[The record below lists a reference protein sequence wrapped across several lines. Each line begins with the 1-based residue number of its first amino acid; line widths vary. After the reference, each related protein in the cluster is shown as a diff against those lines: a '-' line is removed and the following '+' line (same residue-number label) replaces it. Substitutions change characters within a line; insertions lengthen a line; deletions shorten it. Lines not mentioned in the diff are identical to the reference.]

1 MNIVVLIKQVP
12 VVSQLKFDAEK
23 KTVVRDGVPNTISSF
38 DTLALAEA
46 LRLRQ
51 DHGGQVTALT
61 MGPPQAREALVQCLA
76 MGADRAV
83 HLVDRAF
90 AGADTLA
97 TARAL
102 ALAIQRQP
110 FDLVFA
116 GRYSVDAETGQ
127 VGPEVAEFL
136 DLPQVTGVRRLQ
148 VLQDGQTLLA
158 TREMDDGEE
167 VVEVPLPA
175 LLTAA
180 DRLNRGPSI
189 TPEGLES
196 AQQKPIETL
205 TAADLSPNVSLFGL
219 AGSPTYVTGIQSVE
233 IPRRREMVDAGSPE
247 ATVDRLVALL
257 LTEGL
262 FGTWRQRHEERP
274 RPSPAPASPSSAPVW
289 VIAEAAAG
297 QLRPVTLE
305 LLGAGIALAD
315 RLGSELAAVA
325 FGAEIVPAQA
335 AELAAYGAHQVLCL
349 QHPRLREYDPEAY
362 ASTLTQAIQRYQPH
376 SVLAPASANGRDFLP
391 RVAARLELGLTGD
404 CVGLKI
410 NDSGQLV
417 QLKPAFGGNIVAPI
431 LSRTFPQM
439 ATVRPGVLTR
449 AEPDWERRASSETF
463 QPTLERPPRWHMR
476 HRTPAPP
483 DARPVEAAEIVLGV
497 GTGIGGPEHLPVIDG
512 LAQTLGAAVAAT
524 RPVTDRGWL
533 PRRRQVGLSGKSIAP
548 QLYFAIGISGAF
560 NHTVGIQ
567 RAGIVVA
574 INTNPRAP
582 IFRVAD
588 FGVVGDWALI
598 VPLLSTRLRA
608 AQAAGALR

>member
-23 KTVVRDGVPNTISSF
+23 KTVVREGVPNTISAF

-46 LRLRQ
+46 LRLRR
-51 DHGGQVTALT
+51 DLGGEVTALT

-102 ALAIQRQP
+102 ALAIRRRP

-127 VGPEVAEFL
+127 VGPEVAELL
-136 DLPQVTGVRRLQ
+136 DLPQVTGVRRLE
-148 VLQDGQTLLA
+148 VLADGQTLVA

-167 VVEVPLPA
+167 VVEAPLPA

-205 TAADLSPNVSLFGL
+205 TAADLSPDASLFGL

-233 IPRRREMVDAGSPE
+233 IPRRREMVEAGSPE
-247 ATVDRLVALL
+247 ATVDRLVELL
-257 LTEGL
+257 LAEGL
-262 FGTWRQRHEERP
+262 FGSWRQRREEHPRP
-274 RPSPAPASPSSAPVW
+274 LPAPANPSPASVW
-289 VIAEAAAG
+289 VITETAGG
-297 QLRPVTLE
+297 QLRPVALE
-305 LLGAGIALAD
+305 LLGSGIGLAE
-315 RLGSELAAVA
+315 RLRTELVAVA
-325 FGAEIVPAQA
+325 FGDRIPPDQA
-335 AELAAYGAHQVLCL
+335 AELAAHGAHRLLCL
-349 QHPRLREYDPEAY
+349 QHSRLDAYDPETY
-362 ASTLTQAIQRYQPH
+362 ASALAQAIGRYRPH

-404 CVGLKI
+404 CVGLEI

-449 AEPDWERRASSETF
+449 AEPAWGRRASSETF
-463 QPTLERPPRWHMR
+463 QPTLERPPRWHLR
-476 HRTPAPP
+476 HRTPAPT
-483 DARPVEAAEIVLGV
+483 DASPVEAAEIVLGV
-497 GTGIGGPEHLPVIDG
+497 GTGIGGPEHLPVVYE
-512 LAQTLGAAVAAT
+512 LAETLGAAVAAS

-533 PRRRQVGLSGKSIAP
+533 PRRQQVGLSGKSIAP

-582 IFRVAD
+582 IFRAAD
-588 FGVVGDWALI
+588 FGIVGDWAVI

-608 AQAAGALR
+608 ARADGARH

>member
-23 KTVVRDGVPNTISSF
+23 KTVVREGVPNTISSF

-51 DHGGQVTALT
+51 DHGGEVTALT

-110 FDLVFA
+110 FDLIFA

-127 VGPEVAEFL
+127 VGPEVAELL
-136 DLPQVTGVRRLQ
+136 DLPQVTGVRRLE
-148 VLQDGQTLLA
+148 VLEDGLTLLA
-158 TREMDDGEE
+158 TREIDDGEE
-167 VVEVPLPA
+167 VVECTLPA

-189 TPEGLES
+189 SPEGLE
-196 AQQKPIETL
+196 AAGQKPIETV
-205 TAADLSPNVSLFGL
+205 TAADLSPDASLFGL
-219 AGSPTYVTGIQSVE
+219 AGSPTFVTGIQSIE
-233 IPRRREMVDAGSPE
+233 IPRRREMIDAGTPQ
-247 ATVDRLVALL
+247 AKVDRLVELL
-257 LTEGL
+257 FAEGL

-274 RPSPAPASPSSAPVW
+274 HPSTAPKPPSAAPVW
-289 VIAEAAAG
+289 VVTEAAG
-297 QLRPVTLE
+297 NQLRPVTLE
-305 LLGAGIALAD
+305 LLGAGIALAE
-315 RLGSELAAVA
+315 RLGGELVAVVFGDRVPPAQATELAAH
-325 FGAEIVPAQA
+325 
-335 AELAAYGAHQVLCL
+335 GAHRILCL
-349 QHPRLREYDPEAY
+349 QHARLREYDPEAY
-362 ASTLTQAIQRYQPH
+362 AGALAQAIQRYRPH
-376 SVLAPASANGRDFLP
+376 SVLVPATANGRDFLP
-391 RVAARLELGLTGD
+391 RVAARLKLGLTGD
-404 CVGLKI
+404 CVGLEI
-410 NDSGQLV
+410 DDREQLV

-439 ATVRPGVLTR
+439 ATVRPGILTR
-449 AEPDWERRASSETF
+449 AAPDWERRAPCEAF
-463 QPTLERPPRWHMR
+463 EPTLERPARWRLR
-476 HRTPAPP
+476 HSAPAPLEVS
-483 DARPVEAAEIVLGV
+483 PVEAAEIVVGV
-497 GTGIGGPEHLPVIDG
+497 GTGLGGPENLPVIYE
-512 LAQTLGAAVAAT
+512 LAETLGASVAAS

-533 PRRRQVGLSGKSIAP
+533 PRRQQVGLSGKSIAP

-582 IFRVAD
+582 IFRAAD
-588 FGVVGDWALI
+588 FGIVGDWAVI

-608 AQAAGALR
+608 GRAAGVLR